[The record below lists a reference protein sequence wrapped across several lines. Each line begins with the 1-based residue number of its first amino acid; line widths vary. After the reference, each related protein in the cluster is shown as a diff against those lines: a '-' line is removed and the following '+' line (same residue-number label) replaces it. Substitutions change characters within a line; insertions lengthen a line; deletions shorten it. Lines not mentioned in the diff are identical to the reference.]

1 MTGRIRRGSLDV
13 VLEPGET
20 ALEGLLRGGAEVPSS
35 CRAGAC
41 QACMLRAVSGD
52 PGSVAQ
58 QGLSPALR
66 EQGWFL
72 PCMSRPTGELVI
84 EEGPP
89 PAIGAAIVDV
99 AEIGRAIVRVRLE
112 PDEEL
117 SYRPGQYV
125 QLIQGEHVRAYSLAS
140 SPADGRTLE
149 LHVRVH
155 SLGRMS
161 RWLAAAAPG
170 ARVGL
175 RGPAGSCFYTEG
187 RADQPLLLVGTG
199 AGLAPLRAIVRD
211 ARRRGHTG
219 PIALVHGACD
229 PTGFYLVDE
238 LKSMADETGNFRYV
252 RCAMSGEPSDGVE
265 IGDLTAVTLRLFPCL
280 KGWRIFLCGSPDR
293 VNALKKQCF
302 LRGAG
307 LKDISADAFLTA
319 RMPPPPL
326 RRGPAPPGG

>member
-1 MTGRIRRGSLDV
+1 MTGRIRRGNLDL

-20 ALEGLLRGGAEVPSS
+20 ALEGLLRGGAAVPSS

-52 PGSVAQ
+52 PGSLAQ
-58 QGLSPALR
+58 QGLAPALR

-84 EEGPP
+84 QEGPP
-89 PAIGAAIVDV
+89 PAIEASIAEVT
-99 AEIGRAIVRVRLE
+99 EIGPAIVRVRLD
-112 PDEEL
+112 PDEDL

-125 QLIQGEHVRAYSLAS
+125 QLIQGDQVRAYSLAS
-140 SPADGRTLE
+140 SPAEGRALE

-155 SLGRMS
+155 RQGRMS

-170 ARVGL
+170 TRVGL
-175 RGPAGSCFYTEG
+175 RGPAGACFYTEG
-187 RADQPLLLVGTG
+187 RPEQPLLLVGTG
-199 AGLAPLRAIVRD
+199 TGLAPLRGIAHD

-219 PIALVHGACD
+219 PIALVHGARD
-229 PTGFYLVDE
+229 AAGFYLVDE
-238 LKSMADETGNFRYV
+238 LKGMVDGSGNFRYV
-252 RCAMSGEPSDGVE
+252 QCAMSGEPSEGLE
-265 IGDLTAVTLRLFPCL
+265 IGDLTQVTLRLFPSL
-280 KGWRIFLCGSPDR
+280 KGWRVFLCGSPDR

-319 RMPPPPL
+319 EMPPPPL
-326 RRGPAPPGG
+326 RKPATPKA